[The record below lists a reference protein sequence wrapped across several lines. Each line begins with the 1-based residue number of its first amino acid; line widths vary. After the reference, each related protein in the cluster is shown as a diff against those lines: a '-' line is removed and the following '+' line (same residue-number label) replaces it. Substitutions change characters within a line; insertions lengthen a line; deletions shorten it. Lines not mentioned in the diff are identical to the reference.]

1 MKRAVVLIWVVAAF
15 ALCLAPCSVGQQANS
30 SLTTVGLPATMLSAS
45 GMPAGLTVRPAMLLF
60 KAEPLDFN
68 KKKKDP
74 PRRNVTAPEGG
85 STLAYL
91 AIASSVCLGAFVLSY
106 RRKKYAGRA

>member
-1 MKRAVVLIWVVAAF
+1 MKRAVVFTWVVAAL
-15 ALCLAPCSVGQQANS
+15 ALYLAPCSVGQQANS
-30 SLTTVGLPATMLSAS
+30 SLIGAGLPSTMLS
-45 GMPAGLTVRPAMLLF
+45 GVPAGLTVRPAMLLV

-74 PRRNVTAPEGG
+74 PGRNVTAPEGG
-85 STLAYL
+85 SSLAYL
-91 AIASSVCLGAFVLSY
+91 AIASSVCLGALVLSY